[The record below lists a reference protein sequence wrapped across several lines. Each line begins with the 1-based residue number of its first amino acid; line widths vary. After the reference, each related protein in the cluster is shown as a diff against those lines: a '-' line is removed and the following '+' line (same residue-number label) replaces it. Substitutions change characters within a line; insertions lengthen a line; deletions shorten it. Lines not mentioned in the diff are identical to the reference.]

1 MDLALIAG
9 AGLLGLAGAPHC
21 TAMCAAPCAAAT
33 QRGGG
38 TPGATGAGFQIGRL
52 ASYAAGGAAVAAGV
66 NAFTA
71 FSGVAPVLRPVW
83 ALLHV
88 AVLALGLWLL
98 ATGRQPAW
106 WSRLGSAPASWPV
119 AARPGPLVASSAP
132 SSVRPTGGAR
142 TCSSQAQASPRT
154 AAWHAVRG
162 PLRATASG
170 SLWLAM
176 PCGLLQS
183 ALVVAALANSPV
195 GGAAAMA
202 SFAAASSIGLWLPG
216 LAWRRMAAGRGA
228 AVSAWAVRAAGG
240 VLAIASVWALGHDLW
255 WRIAVWCQSA

>member
-9 AGLLGLAGAPHC
+9 AGLMGLAGAPHC
-21 TAMCAAPCAAAT
+21 TAMCAAPCAAVS
-33 QRGGG
+33 RRCGGSSG
-38 TPGATGAGFQIGRL
+38 PAPGVGFQVGRL
-52 ASYAAGGAAVAAGV
+52 LGYAAGGAAVAAGM

-83 ALLHV
+83 TLLHV

-106 WSRLGSAPASWPV
+106 WSRLGTAPVGWPLSSTAGASLGSPAGAHPPLLVTSTSAGTATW
-119 AARPGPLVASSAP
+119 
-132 SSVRPTGGAR
+132 
-142 TCSSQAQASPRT
+142 QA
-154 AAWHAVRG
+154 VKG
-162 PLRATASG
+162 PLRATTAG

-183 ALVVAALANSPV
+183 ALVVAALANSPS

-202 SFAAASSIGLWLPG
+202 CFAAASSIGLWLPRA
-216 LAWRRMAAGRGA
+216 AWRRMAGGRGA
-228 AVSAWAVRAAGG
+228 DVSVWAVRAAGG
-240 VLAIASVWALGHDLW
+240 ALATASVWALGHDLW
-255 WRIAVWCQSA
+255 WRVAAWCQIA